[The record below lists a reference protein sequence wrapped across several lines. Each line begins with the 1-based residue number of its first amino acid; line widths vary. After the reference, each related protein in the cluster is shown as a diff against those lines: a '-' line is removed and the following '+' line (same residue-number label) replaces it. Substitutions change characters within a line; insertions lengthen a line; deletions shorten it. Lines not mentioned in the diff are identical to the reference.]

1 MITLDEAFNNIEILK
16 KLNSKTIEYIKPFST
31 LKTYKEREHVFM
43 DKDEISNLYI
53 IVLGK
58 AALYKLNNFGDK
70 KVIFIFDE
78 GKILNEHSLQN
89 KKVSINCE
97 ILETSVIMS
106 IPCNIFIKA
115 MENDFLLSKSILD
128 LMSLNIRRLYRQLQN
143 TTNNLE
149 CEKKLASKLLKLAKD
164 NGIYCENIV
173 KINIPLTVTYISE
186 MIGSRRE
193 TVSRQIKK
201 LSDLSLIEFK
211 DNFIF
216 IKNIEKLRNYFYDV

>member
-53 IVLGK
+53 MVLGK

-89 KKVSINCE
+89 IKVSISCE

-106 IPCNIFIKA
+106 IPCSIFIKA

-149 CEKKLASKLLKLAKD
+149 CEKKLASKLLKLEKD

-216 IKNIEKLRNYFYDV
+216 IKDIEKLRNYFYDV

>member
-1 MITLDEAFNNIEILK
+1 MITLDEAFNKIKIFQNI
-16 KLNSKTIEYIKPFST
+16 NSQTIEYIKKFSN
-31 LKTYKEREHVFM
+31 LKVYKEKEHVFM
-43 DKDEISNLYI
+43 DKDKVDNIYI

-70 KVIFIFDE
+70 KIIFIFGE
-78 GKILNEHSLQN
+78 GQILNEHSIQDI
-89 KKVSINCE
+89 KVSINCE
-97 ILETSVIMS
+97 VLEYSVVML
-106 IPCNIFIKA
+106 IPSNIFINAMEKDCALSKA
-115 MENDFLLSKSILD
+115 MLD

-149 CEKKLASKLLKLAKD
+149 CEKKLASKLLKLVKD

-173 KINIPLTVTYISE
+173 KINVPLTITYISE

-201 LSDLSLIEFK
+201 LSELGFIEFK

-216 IKNIEKLRNYFYDV
+216 IKDIEKLRNYFYDI

>member
-53 IVLGK
+53 MVLGK

-89 KKVSINCE
+89 IKVSISCE

-106 IPCNIFIKA
+106 IPCSIFIKA

-216 IKNIEKLRNYFYDV
+216 IKDIEKLRNYFYDV

>member
-1 MITLDEAFNNIEILK
+1 MITLDEAFNNIDILK
-16 KLNSKTIEYIKPFST
+16 NVSSKTIEYIKPYSN

-70 KVIFIFDE
+70 KIIFIFDE

-89 KKVSINCE
+89 IKVSINCE

-106 IPCNIFIKA
+106 IPCSIFIKA

-216 IKNIEKLRNYFYDV
+216 IKDIEKLRNYFYDV

>member
-70 KVIFIFDE
+70 KIIFIFDE

-89 KKVSINCE
+89 IKVSINCE

-106 IPCNIFIKA
+106 IPCSIFIKA

-143 TTNNLE
+143 TANNLE

-216 IKNIEKLRNYFYDV
+216 IKDIEKLRNYFYDV